1 MPEMLWPPVLVCFA
15 SLPGKVHSEVAGLR
29 SQETQELRQKAE
41 QTAFE
46 LAQEKDELTAE
57 VSTN

>member
-1 MPEMLWPPVLVCFA
+1 MKWVL
-15 SLPGKVHSEVAGLR
+15 LIL
-29 SQETQELRQKAE
+29 QETQELRQKAE

-57 VSTN
+57 VSTD